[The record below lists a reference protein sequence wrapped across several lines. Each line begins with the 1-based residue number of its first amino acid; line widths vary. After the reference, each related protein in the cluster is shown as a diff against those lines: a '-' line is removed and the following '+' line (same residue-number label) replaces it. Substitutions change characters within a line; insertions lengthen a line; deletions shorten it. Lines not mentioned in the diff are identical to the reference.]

1 MTITLKPIPSLSD
14 NYIWLLINNTKSTAA
29 IVDPGTSAGCEKFLE
44 QEKIQP
50 VAILVTHRHW
60 DHVNGIEQLVNKYD
74 IPVYGPATEF
84 VPCLTTPLTENDDVR
99 IPELELDL
107 RVIDIGGHTAGHIGY
122 LTDNKLFCGD
132 TLFSAGCGR
141 LLGGTAAQLHA
152 SLNRICQ
159 LPDDTVIYCTHEY
172 TLDNLRFAQAVEP
185 DNPHIQSRIDEV
197 KALRAENLPSLPVT
211 LEMEKRYNPFL
222 RTSQKSII
230 QSVARYSGQQI
241 ENSEDCFTY
250 LRMWKDGF

>member
-1 MTITLKPIPSLSD
+1 MTITIKPLPSLTD
-14 NYIWLLINNTKSTAA
+14 NYIWLLINHSNSAA
-29 IVDPGTSAGCEKFLE
+29 VIVDPGTAAGCEKFFD
-44 QEKIQP
+44 QEDVTP

-60 DHVNGIEQLVNKYD
+60 DHVNGIEQLVKRYN
-74 IPVYGPATEF
+74 IPVYGPASESI
-84 VPCLTTPLTENDDVR
+84 PCLTNPLPHDDR
-99 IPELELDL
+99 FSIPELKLDL
-107 RVIDIGGHTAGHIGY
+107 QVMDIGGHTEGHIGY

-152 SLNRICQ
+152 SLNRISQ

-185 DNPHIQSRIDEV
+185 DNPDIQRRIDEV
-197 KALRAENLPSLPVT
+197 KVLRANNLPSLPVT

-222 RTSQKSII
+222 RTSKKSVM
-230 QSVARYSGQQI
+230 QAVSRHSGFEI
-241 ENSEDCFTY
+241 DNSEDCFRY